1 MEPYT
6 GSFNMIIT
14 KLGFEK
20 YPFLSSLTTAM
31 ISLVLV
37 LVWKSDGY
45 YVLLVMADLQTVPVS
60 IYEAKEPILQNSESI
75 PNYRT

>member
-1 MEPYT
+1 
-6 GSFNMIIT
+6 MIIT
-14 KLGFEK
+14 KLGFGK
-20 YPFLSSLTTAM
+20 YQFLSSLTTAM

-37 LVWKSDGY
+37 LVWKSDEY

>member
-1 MEPYT
+1 
-6 GSFNMIIT
+6 
-14 KLGFEK
+14 
-20 YPFLSSLTTAM
+20 M